1 MKFGAGLS
9 LFATVVAIIYGVLF
23 SKMYPRVEIDSGIV
37 MLCALFGFVT
47 CLAAAAIWN
56 WARGGKST

>member
-1 MKFGAGLS
+1 MKFGAGLA

-23 SKMYPRVEIDSGIV
+23 SKMYPRVEIDSGVV

-47 CLAAAAIWN
+47 CLAAVAIWN
-56 WARGGKST
+56 WVRGGKAS

>member
-1 MKFGAGLS
+1 MKFGATLS
-9 LFATVVAIIYGVLF
+9 LFATVVAIIYGVVF

-47 CLAAAAIWN
+47 CIAAAAIWN
-56 WARGGKST
+56 WATRSKSS

>member
-1 MKFGAGLS
+1 MKFGAALS

-47 CLAAAAIWN
+47 CLAAVAIWN
-56 WARGGKST
+56 WLRGGKSS